1 LGGFPLCSRD
11 KEEEV
16 RHRRLVVLTL
26 LAGLVVPVACLA
38 GATTEDPVGVD
49 RGDERPLADAAAE
62 ELERLTAEIRG
73 LRERLELLEESLAA
87 TRRDRQVYP
96 LPDRVEF
103 GGEAIPLDR
112 WDVRERLER
121 EFFKALGDWAQVVL
135 WLKRSARYFPFVE
148 NALAK
153 AGLPDD
159 LKYVAVVESA
169 LLPTAYSPA
178 SALGIWQF
186 IAATGRRYG
195 LAITPW
201 WDERRN
207 PEASTRAA
215 LVYLKDLRA
224 RFGNWPLA
232 LAGYNAGE
240 ARVGQALQSQHVAT
254 YYQLALPE
262 ETERYVL
269 RVLAAKLILS
279 DPARYGFE
287 VPTEQRYRP
296 IEADTVEIEVHNR
309 LAVTDLAQVAGSFYR
324 EIKALNPEIMQE
336 WLPKGRYPIR
346 VPQGHASEFVT
357 HLAGL
362 EPRQV
367 TTTAGSERD
376 SVRYQVKR
384 GDTLLGIAQRFG
396 VPMTALET
404 RNKLAGRSRLVPG
417 TILLIPRSAGP

>member
-1 LGGFPLCSRD
+1 M
-11 KEEEV
+11 
-16 RHRRLVVLTL
+16 RHRPLAVLTL

-38 GATTEDPVGVD
+38 GAGIEDPAVLD
-49 RGDERPLADAAAE
+49 RGDERPLAEASAE

-87 TRRDRQVYP
+87 TRRDHQVYP
-96 LPDRVEF
+96 LPDTVGF
-103 GGEAIPLDR
+103 GGEAIPLSR

-148 NALAK
+148 DALAK
-153 AGLPDD
+153 VGLPDD

-215 LVYLKDLRA
+215 LAYLKDLHA

-240 ARVGQALQSQHVAT
+240 ARVVQALQSQHVAT

-296 IEADTVEIEVHNR
+296 VEADTVEIEVRNR
-309 LAVTDLAQVAGSFYR
+309 VAVTDLAQVAGSFYR

-346 VPQGHASEFVT
+346 VPQGHAGEFVT

-362 EPRQV
+362 EPRRV
-367 TTTAGSERD
+367 TTTAESEPD
-376 SVRYQVKR
+376 TIRYQVKR

-404 RNKLAGRSRLVPG
+404 RNKSVGRSHLVPG
-417 TILLIPRSAGP
+417 TILLIPRSGGP